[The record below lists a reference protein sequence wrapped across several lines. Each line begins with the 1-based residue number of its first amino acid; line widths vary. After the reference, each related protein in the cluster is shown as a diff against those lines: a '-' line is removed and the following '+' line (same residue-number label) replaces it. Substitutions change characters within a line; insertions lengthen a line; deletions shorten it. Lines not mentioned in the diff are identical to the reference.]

1 MGGKGFIGAV
11 HGVIAERLLLD
22 LVLTNGQE
30 FLFSD
35 CSVVIGVIE
44 ILFLDFCEFELLL
57 ILFILFTD
65 LSYFFHQLRRPVNNL
80 IGWERNTKMFIKQIL
95 GILEVL
101 KHTGQVLAV
110 LELFVLI

>member
-1 MGGKGFIGAV
+1 MGGKGFIGVV
-11 HGVIAERLLLD
+11 HCVIAEGLLLD
-22 LVLTNGQE
+22 LVLTYSQE

-35 CSVVIGVIE
+35 CGVVIGGIE
-44 ILFLDFCEFELLL
+44 ILFLDFCEFELFL

-80 IGWERNTKMFIKQIL
+80 IGWKRNTKMFIQQIL